1 MQLAVSP
8 RTGHDTHLRSRL
20 TVHITASFGT
30 GLRAMLSLA
39 PHIGT
44 VVPAMLR
51 TIISVAHELGAVT
64 SGARAFTVHRC
75 AFDIAGAMS
84 TGLFADLG
92 FAVAAFQAAF
102 SSSAC
107 AFTL

>member
-1 MQLAVSP
+1 
-8 RTGHDTHLRSRL
+8 
-20 TVHITASFGT
+20 
-30 GLRAMLSLA
+30 MLSLA

-51 TIISVAHELGAVT
+51 TTISVAHELGAVT
-64 SGARAFTVHRC
+64 SARAFTVHRC
-75 AFDIAGAMS
+75 AVDIAGAMS